1 MQAEQTSAEIIGL
14 EGLRDRIEAWRGM
27 RPRPR
32 SMPEPLWSEAAAKAR
47 EVGVYRVART
57 LGLSFKAL
65 KGRAGSASTRSYRRR
80 SVTSAPALSAT
91 TDFVEVKGLA
101 PVSPAVVGQETVVE
115 VVACDGARLSIR
127 LKCAS
132 ADVAALIHAFRG
144 YL

>member
-1 MQAEQTSAEIIGL
+1 MQAEQASAEITGL
-14 EGLRDRIEAWRGM
+14 EGLRDRIEVWRGM

-32 SMPEPLWSEAAAKAR
+32 SMPEPLWNEAAAKAR

-65 KGRAGSASTRSYRRR
+65 KSRAGSASTRGYRRR
-80 SVTSAPALSAT
+80 SVTCAPPLSAR

-101 PVSPAVVGQETVVE
+101 QVSPAVVGQETVVE

-132 ADVAALIHAFRG
+132 ADVAALIHAFRDHR
-144 YL
+144 